1 MLSKLTILLGYKVG
15 TLWRVVTVQ
24 LKKIVE
30 VAGKE
35 VARTN
40 KVIVLSPCDLDWWK
54 ERGDGKWVLKL
65 P

>member
-1 MLSKLTILLGYKVG
+1 MLSKLTILLGYKVSI
-15 TLWRVVTVQ
+15 LWRIVTIQ

-35 VARTN
+35 VARTK
-40 KVIVLSPCDLDWWK
+40 KVIVLSPSELDGWK